1 MISLSKSFEQTIF
14 ENMLTE
20 WGTTDMYDKNDKEN
34 LPEEHTKN
42 EDLASA
48 VAVMFVTFSSLLLIV
63 MFSFLLSGGF

>member
-1 MISLSKSFEQTIF
+1 MISLNRSFEQTIF

-34 LPEEHTKN
+34 LPEEPTKN